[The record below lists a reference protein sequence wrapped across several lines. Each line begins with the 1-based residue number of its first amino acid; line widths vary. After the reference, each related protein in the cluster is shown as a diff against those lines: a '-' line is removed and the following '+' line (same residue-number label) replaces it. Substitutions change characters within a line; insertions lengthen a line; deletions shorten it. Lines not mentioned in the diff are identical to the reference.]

1 MPGRSQ
7 PDLRSLRYVLDTL
20 KGKVAMYSRPS
31 ELMLYPR
38 PSELILELTG
48 LIDVVAVDE
57 VLHVDVGR
65 TQSVL

>member
-1 MPGRSQ
+1 
-7 PDLRSLRYVLDTL
+7 
-20 KGKVAMYSRPS
+20 MYPRPS

-38 PSELILELTG
+38 PSELMLYLAG